1 MKFNYL
7 ARDKDGQIQ
16 KGIIEASSEET
27 ALAMLQNSGFFI
39 THLEKEKI
47 APIYAKEL
55 KLFSSI
61 SKKDLVLFSRQM
73 AIMFKSQVPIV
84 EALDA
89 IVKQSEKPE
98 LKEKISKISAEVEG
112 GARLSAA
119 LGLFPKLFSTFFIS
133 MIISGEASGK
143 LSEALEYLADHLEY
157 DYNFQSKIRGA
168 MIYPVFVVFIFIAV
182 VILLVYWVLPPL
194 MEILTESGRA
204 LPWST
209 NIILIF
215 SNFIRERALLIV
227 LVLAGIVGVAVRYFR
242 SPEGKEVLDKNMLK
256 VPVLGPLLRK
266 IYLSRFSENLG
277 TLISGGLP
285 IAKALE
291 ISAEVVGNKSYKDII
306 LATRDGVR
314 RGESISVILQNYPKE
329 IPPLFVQMA
338 VVGEKTGRMESAFSN
353 IVGFY
358 QKEVDRGIST
368 AIALIEPFMLVV
380 MGVGV
385 AFLMVSILLPIYQI
399 GNF

>member
-7 ARDKDGQIQ
+7 ARNNEGQIQ
-16 KGIIEASSEET
+16 KGIIEASSEEG

-55 KLFSSI
+55 RLFSGV

-98 LKEKISKISAEVEG
+98 LKEKLSKISGEVEG
-112 GARLSAA
+112 GSRLSAA
-119 LGLFPKLFSTFFIS
+119 LSLYPKLFSPFFIS
-133 MIISGEASGK
+133 MITSGEASGK
-143 LSEALEYLADHLEY
+143 LAEALEYLADHLEY

-168 MIYPVFVVFIFIAV
+168 MIYPIFVIVIFVAV

-194 MEILTESGRA
+194 MEILTESGQQ

-209 NIILIF
+209 KIIMVL
-215 SNFIRERALLIV
+215 SEFIKKRALLIV
-227 LVLAGIVGVAVRYFR
+227 LGLGGIVAIALRYFK
-242 SPEGKEVLDKNMLK
+242 SPEGKTFLDKNILK
-256 VPVLGPLLRK
+256 IPVIGSLLRK
-266 IYLSRFSENLG
+266 IYLSRFAENLG

-291 ISAEVVGNKSYKDII
+291 ISAEVVGNKTYKNIV
-306 LATRDGVR
+306 LSTRDGVR
-314 RGESISVILQNYPKE
+314 RGEAISVILENYPRE

-338 VVGEKTGRMESAFSN
+338 VVGEKTGRMENALSN

-358 QKEVDRGIST
+358 QKEVDRGITT

-385 AFLMVSILLPIYQI
+385 AFLLVSILLPIYQI
-399 GNF
+399 SNF